1 MPSVSFE
8 HIVKKYGDISVL
20 RGLNL
25 AIDHGDFLVLL
36 GPSGCGK
43 TTLLNLLAGLIDV
56 SSGRISIGSRDVTD
70 LDPKDRGLA
79 MVFQSYALYP
89 TKSVEG
95 NLRFGLSALKL
106 PTAEANRRIKWA
118 AELLHLA
125 PLMNRKPAQL
135 SGGQRQRVAIGRA
148 LVKHA
153 DVLLFDEPLSNLDAK
168 LRTEMRLEIKKLHE
182 ALKPTIVYVTHDQIE
197 AMTMA
202 TKIAVMNSG
211 EIQQLGTPDEV
222 YEQPA
227 NLFVASFIGSPAM
240 NLIPSRMHRNG
251 HGPVAVARNGVE
263 FDLGAYPFK
272 DAPFQGA
279 PFKDAPFQGTPDEGR
294 EIMLG
299 LRPEHFTLAAG
310 CANIA
315 CTLDLPVRRLERTG
329 SDAILSLRF
338 ADEILLAVRVEPDH
352 AARLK
357 AGDRVQVRYPNA
369 KLNLF
374 DAQTGLRL

>member
-8 HIVKKYGDISVL
+8 HIVKKFGEVKVL
-20 RGLNL
+20 SGLNL
-25 AIDHGDFLVLL
+25 AIDHSDFLVLL

-43 TTLLNLLAGLIDV
+43 TTLLNLLAGLADV
-56 SSGRISIGSRDVTD
+56 SSGRIMIGERDVTE

-89 TKSVEG
+89 TKTVEG

-106 PTAEANRRIKWA
+106 PREEADRRIKWA
-118 AELLHLA
+118 ASLLQLEA
-125 PLMNRKPAQL
+125 LMNRKPAQL

-182 ALKPTIVYVTHDQIE
+182 ELKPTVVYVTHDQIE

-202 TKIAVMNSG
+202 TKIAVMNG
-211 EIQQLGTPDEV
+211 GAIQQFGTPDEV

-227 NLFVASFIGSPAM
+227 NLFVAGFIGSPGM
-240 NLIPSRMHRNG
+240 NL
-251 HGPVAVARNGVE
+251 VEARVVQDVE
-263 FDLGAYPFK
+263 RLSAIAADGRRFDLSGYDCCAQHPSH
-272 DAPFQGA
+272 DQPIIIG
-279 PFKDAPFQGTPDEGR
+279 
-294 EIMLG
+294 M
-299 LRPEHFTLAAG
+299 RPEHFVIGASSSSAA
-310 CANIA
+310 CS
-315 CTLDLPVRRLERTG
+315 LELPVRIVERTG
-329 SDAILSLRF
+329 SDAILSLSF
-338 ADEILLAVRVEPDH
+338 GSSLIAVRIEPDR

-357 AGDRVQVRYPNA
+357 AGELVTVTYPRT

-374 DAQTGLRL
+374 DAQSGRRL